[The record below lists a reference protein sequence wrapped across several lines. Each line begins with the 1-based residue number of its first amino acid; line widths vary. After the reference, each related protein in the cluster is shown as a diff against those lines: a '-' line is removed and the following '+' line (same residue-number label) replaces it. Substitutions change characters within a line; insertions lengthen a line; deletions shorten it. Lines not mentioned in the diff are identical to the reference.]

1 MSHNDTTPRNT
12 NARWSLVS
20 GVLHSTHQVRPRLRR
35 LALLGSL
42 LSVGCSDSPSGVA
55 EAPRRVEGVPAA
67 AIGGDSL
74 SPALAMVIRGLERE
88 SSTRGVDSRARAVM
102 RFDGVEREVVGP
114 LAIRDALVSSM
125 QRSHLGDDVTS
136 GKFSTFNVPM
146 DGEKSLYITGVGSFV
161 LASPTKF
168 QFTSVTYINKNTNAQ
183 FTFNSDRTVYAI
195 SGGASIPIWS
205 ASGTQVRSDINGNSA
220 VAWPDFNLSG
230 GCQFSASNS
239 TGHSVAWPWG
249 FVVPGVIVE
258 HASDRS
264 GGSNAVS
271 RSCAP
276 STPPPSEPLCEE
288 NVAGCPTGGS
298 GGSGRT
304 TGGAV
309 VREIGRSGGYKT
321 VCYVTDW
328 YENGVYVE
336 TTIDRC
342 WTEPIY

>member
-1 MSHNDTTPRNT
+1 MSHHTTLNDTR
-12 NARWSLVS
+12 ARWPLAS
-20 GVLHSTHQVRPRLRR
+20 GVPRSTHQVRPHLRR

-42 LSVGCSDSPSGVA
+42 LAGGCSESPSGVA
-55 EAPRRVEGVPAA
+55 DAPRRTEAVPAA
-67 AIGGDSL
+67 AVGRDSV

-88 SSTRGVDSRARAVM
+88 ASTRGADSRARAVM
-102 RFDGVEREVVGP
+102 RINGVEREVVGP
-114 LAIRDALVSSM
+114 LAIRDAVVSSM
-125 QRSHLGDDVTS
+125 QRARQSDAVGS

-146 DGEKSLYITGVGSFV
+146 NGDKSLYITGVASFV

-168 QFTSVTYINKNTNAQ
+168 QFTSVTYINQKTNAQ
-183 FTFNSDRTVYAI
+183 YTFNSDRTVNAI
-195 SGGASIPIWS
+195 SGGASMPIWS
-205 ASGTQVRSDINGNSA
+205 ESGTQVRSDINGNSA
-220 VAWPDFNLSG
+220 VAWPDFYLSG

-239 TGHSVAWPWG
+239 TGHSVVWPWG
-249 FVVPGVIVE
+249 FVVPGGIIE
-258 HASDRS
+258 RASDRS
-264 GGSNAVS
+264 GGSNSVS

-276 STPPPSEPLCEE
+276 STPPPPSEPLCEE
-288 NVAGCPTGGS
+288 NVSGCPTGES

-342 WTEPIY
+342 WSEPIY